1 MGVLFSVY
9 VIDTWANVINI
20 FQREFYTRIITS
32 SWYVNLNEGEANG
45 YLWKIFA
52 KINDYLQYFM
62 CAVIIK
68 TI

>member
-32 SWYVNLNEGEANG
+32 S
-45 YLWKIFA
+45 
-52 KINDYLQYFM
+52 
-62 CAVIIK
+62 
-68 TI
+68 